1 MDYKKFKEF
10 LEFLDDT
17 EKLGDF
23 LWELSD
29 EQRDDLYSIP
39 IVMEF
44 DLLP

>member
-1 MDYKKFKEF
+1 MSYEKFKEA

-17 EKLGDF
+17 DKLEDF
-23 LWELSD
+23 LWKLTD

-39 IVMEF
+39 VVMEF